1 MIYERIATVRCEIFD
16 QLAADLITMT
26 GNVVEKPVK
35 ADASWTLIAQ
45 TESQLLP
52 TLAVVNKHS
61 QGFYAEQV
69 FKTVAAEK
77 TGQGSWAS
85 AIATEKQFLAAI
97 GLDPTHYDLHDGS
110 GLAAGNL
117 VTPQAFAKLLAYMH
131 RHPKGGPFVA
141 GLPHAGQPGSLLKRF
156 VATPLEGR
164 VIAKTGSID
173 RVNSLSGYI
182 ERANGR
188 TITFSV
194 QANGHAVPYQQ
205 MLNQIDSVVVQI
217 GRP

>member
-1 MIYERIATVRCEIFD
+1 T
-16 QLAADLITMT
+16 
-26 GNVVEKPVK
+26 
-35 ADASWTLIAQ
+35 DAGRVALTQ
-45 TESQLLP
+45 SQLCD
-52 TLAVVNKHS
+52 V
-61 QGFYAEQV
+61 
-69 FKTVAAEK
+69 
-77 TGQGSWAS
+77 
-85 AIATEKQFLAAI
+85 
-97 GLDPTHYDLHDGS
+97 S
-110 GLAAGNL
+110 GLAPANL
-117 VTPQAFAKLLAYMH
+117 VTPLAVAKLLAYMH

-156 VATPLEGR
+156 VGTPLEGR

-182 ERANGR
+182 EPANGGGGGGGGR

-217 GRP
+217 GRK

>member
-1 MIYERIATVRCEIFD
+1 MQLRRVQVLFTLVGVAEAAILPFLPIVLRDRGLSAAEI
-16 QLAADLITMT
+16 
-26 GNVVEKPVK
+26 GVV
-35 ADASWTLIAQ
+35 
-45 TESQLLP
+45 
-52 TLAVVNKHS
+52 LAV
-61 QGFYAEQV
+61 
-69 FKTVAAEK
+69 AA
-77 TGQGSWAS
+77 
-85 AIATEKQFLAAI
+85 LA
-97 GLDPTHYDLHDGS
+97 G
-110 GLAAGNL
+110 
-117 VTPQAFAKLLAYMH
+117 
-131 RHPKGGPFVA
+131 
-141 GLPHAGQPGSLLKRF
+141 F

>member
-1 MIYERIATVRCEIFD
+1 M
-16 QLAADLITMT
+16 
-26 GNVVEKPVK
+26 
-35 ADASWTLIAQ
+35 
-45 TESQLLP
+45 LLKI
-52 TLAVVNKHS
+52 LGRELK
-61 QGFYAEQV
+61 GE
-69 FKTVAAEK
+69 
-77 TGQGSWAS
+77 GSWKA
-85 AIATEKQFLAAI
+85 
-97 GLDPTHYDLHDGS
+97 GLDVERGFLTDSVKIDSTALALEDGS

-131 RHPKGGPFVA
+131 RHPNGGPFVA

-156 VATPLEGR
+156 AGTPLEGR
-164 VIAKTGSID
+164 VTAKTGSID

-182 ERANGR
+182 EPANGGGGGGR

-217 GRP
+217 

>member
-1 MIYERIATVRCEIFD
+1 VRCCSSPLVDFGGRPLPDIIFPI
-16 QLAADLITMT
+16 L
-26 GNVVEKPVK
+26 N
-35 ADASWTLIAQ
+35 S
-45 TESQLLP
+45 SQNWFAEMLLKI
-52 TLAVVNKHS
+52 LGRELKSA
-61 QGFYAEQV
+61 
-69 FKTVAAEK
+69 
-77 TGQGSWAS
+77 GSWEAGLGV
-85 AIATEKQFLAAI
+85 ERGFLTDSVKIDSTAFA
-97 GLDPTHYDLHDGS
+97 LEDGS

-117 VTPQAFAKLLAYMH
+117 VTPLAFAKLLAYMH

-156 VATPLEGR
+156 VGTPLEGR

-182 ERANGR
+182 ERANGGGR